1 MLRLRYD
8 GRMKTPPDTP
18 EFTRFTHAMK
28 DILKVSKTELQKRID
43 AEKRRP
49 SGKKDRV

>member
-1 MLRLRYD
+1 
-8 GRMKTPPDTP
+8 MKTPPDTP

-43 AEKRRP
+43 AEKKTKLPVKR
-49 SGKKDRV
+49 DRT